1 MICCNIFIETW
12 KNYRTHKSVL
22 PVTRP
27 KFEPETSQ
35 MEVGR
40 VTVVMFNVYRGGV
53 LVLYMVAGL
62 SCVVFVLYLVFVVD
76 VLLMTL
82 HCFR

>member
-1 MICCNIFIETW
+1 
-12 KNYRTHKSVL
+12 
-22 PVTRP
+22 
-27 KFEPETSQ
+27 